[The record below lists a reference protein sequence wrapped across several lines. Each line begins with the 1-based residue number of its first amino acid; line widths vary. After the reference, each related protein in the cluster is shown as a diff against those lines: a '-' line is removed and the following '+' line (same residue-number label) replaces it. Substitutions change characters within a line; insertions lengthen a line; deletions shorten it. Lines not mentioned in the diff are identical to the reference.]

1 MTVTLTGAGLMV
13 CAHTISI
20 MAPDECTFDTK
31 CSMSYIPL
39 ILLGF
44 SYTTYAVVL
53 WGVLPYMVEA
63 RTLGT
68 AFGICTSF

>member
-1 MTVTLTGAGLMV
+1 MTITLTGAGLMV

-20 MAPDECTFDTK
+20 MAPKDCDYRDGCVE
-31 CSMSYIPL
+31 SYLPL
-39 ILLGF
+39 VLLGF
-44 SYTTYAVVL
+44 SYTSYAVVL
-53 WGVLPYMVEA
+53 WGILPYMVEA